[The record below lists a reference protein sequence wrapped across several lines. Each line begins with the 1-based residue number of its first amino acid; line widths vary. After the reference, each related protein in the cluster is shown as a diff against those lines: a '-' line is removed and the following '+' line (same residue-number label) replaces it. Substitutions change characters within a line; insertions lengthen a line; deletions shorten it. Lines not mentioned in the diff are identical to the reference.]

1 MENFHESM
9 VKFTFFYPWLC
20 LSKSYWAPACNFI
33 KDFPFIY
40 IQILY
45 FLQQVEN
52 VFFKNTPSKYSLQI
66 VTASIKLYQKQ
77 IWSSEVCAVMLYFDQ
92 KNYCNVVSIS
102 RPRIIHF
109 CVIFL
114 LTLLFTNAVAAKP
127 DRPIP
132 LFSY

>member
-1 MENFHESM
+1 M

-45 FLQQVEN
+45 FLQVEN

-66 VTASIKLYQKQ
+66 VTTAFIKLYQKQ
-77 IWSSEVCAVMLYFDQ
+77 I
-92 KNYCNVVSIS
+92 
-102 RPRIIHF
+102 
-109 CVIFL
+109 
-114 LTLLFTNAVAAKP
+114 
-127 DRPIP
+127 
-132 LFSY
+132 